1 MATDAIAQGLEMK
14 VAEFGGALDVSHFD
28 LRLRRPQCSAALPC
42 LACAKCGFRLRKNR
56 GVVHALPPERA
67 AHFAQF
73 IADYEHVRTAEGRG
87 GANDH
92 FYLGLP
98 YRDLS
103 GRNSEQWQIRA
114 RTYDCMIKRVLGPAL
129 PAGARVLDLGAGN
142 CWLSF
147 RLALAGFMPCAVDLL
162 ANERDGLG
170 AAEHYRGHVPQF
182 FPRFQAELAHLP
194 FQNEQFD
201 AAVFNA
207 SFHYAENAEAALQ
220 EAFRCVKSGGVV
232 LICDTP
238 LYSCEESGEAM
249 ISERRVAFLRRYGT
263 ESSSIES
270 IEYLTAERLQNLE
283 EHLSIVWRVH
293 APRYG
298 FRWAMRPFLA
308 KIRKRREP
316 ARFRIYAAQKA

>member
-1 MATDAIAQGLEMK
+1 MATDTIAQGLEIE
-14 VAEFGGALDVSHFD
+14 AADNEAALGTSCFG
-28 LRLRRPQCSAALPC
+28 LRLRCPRCSANLSC
-42 LACAKCGFRLRKNR
+42 LSCAKCGFRLRDNR
-56 GVVHALPPERA
+56 GIVHALTPERA

-73 IADYEHVRTAEGRG
+73 IVDYEHIRAAEGRG
-87 GANDH
+87 AANDD

-103 GRNSEQWQIRA
+103 GRNSEQWRIRA

-129 PAGARVLDLGAGN
+129 PAAARVLDLGAGN

-147 RLALAGFMPCAVDLL
+147 RLANAGFKPCAVDLL

-170 AAEHYRGHVPQF
+170 AAEHYRRHMPQF

-194 FQNEQFD
+194 FQSEQFD
-201 AAVFNA
+201 AAIFNA
-207 SFHYAENAEAALQ
+207 SFHYAENAKAALQ
-220 EAFRCVKSGGVV
+220 EAFRCVKFGGIV

-238 LYSCEESGEAM
+238 SYSCEESGKAM
-249 ISERRVAFLRRYGT
+249 IAERRVAFLRRYGT
-263 ESSSIES
+263 DSSSIES
-270 IEYLTAERLQNLE
+270 IEYLTAQRLQNLE
-283 EHLSIVWRVH
+283 ENLSIVWRVH
-293 APRYG
+293 VPRYG